1 MKNIQKNPY
10 KEIPLTIVLFIK
22 YFILASKEIFDKLK
36 AAIPTV
42 IKDKISN
49 NIKFKKI
56 STTLFINKETITP
69 LNNKNKKTG

>member
-1 MKNIQKNPY
+1 M
-10 KEIPLTIVLFIK
+10 
-22 YFILASKEIFDKLK
+22 FDKLK
-36 AAIPTV
+36 AAIPIV

-49 NIKFKKI
+49 SIKFKKI